1 MRSVL
6 VMLGPAIVSL
16 SCSTAERP
24 NHDVAHKNAPE
35 SSSIAVLERQEG
47 RASYVAQALNGRKTA
62 SGVVFDGATMVAAHP
77 TYPFGTMVRVT
88 EVERGRSVEVQIID
102 RGPAAVARQEGV
114 IVDLSRAA
122 AEALG
127 IIRQGRAAVRLEVL
141 RWGSG
146 EISTGK

>member
-1 MRSVL
+1 
-6 VMLGPAIVSL
+6 
-16 SCSTAERP
+16 
-24 NHDVAHKNAPE
+24 
-35 SSSIAVLERQEG
+35 
-47 RASYVAQALNGRKTA
+47 
-62 SGVVFDGATMVAAHP
+62 VVFDGAAMVAAHP

-88 EVERGRSVEVQIID
+88 ELERGRSVEVQIID

-146 EISTGK
+146 DISTGK